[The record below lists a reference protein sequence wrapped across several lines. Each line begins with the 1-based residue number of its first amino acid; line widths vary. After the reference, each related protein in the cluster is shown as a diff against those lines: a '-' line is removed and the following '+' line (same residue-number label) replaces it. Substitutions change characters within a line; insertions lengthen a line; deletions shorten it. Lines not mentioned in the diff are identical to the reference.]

1 MGETTRHRLPL
12 LATAQAQKE
21 VTHNE
26 ALLAID
32 RIVQLAVESRRASAP
47 PGAPQPGTSY
57 IVPAAATGV
66 WADEAGRI
74 ASFDG
79 YGWTF
84 TQPVTG
90 CLAWIVDE
98 GIFTVFAGGWSD
110 GAWPVA
116 ALQIA
121 GRRVLG
127 AAPVSIAPPAGG
139 ATVDTEARA
148 VIGLLS
154 AALRSQGVIV

>member
-32 RIVQLAVESRRASAP
+32 RIVQLAVESRQAGAPPSAP
-47 PGAPQPGTSY
+47 QTGASY
-57 IVPAAATGV
+57 IVAAGATGK
-66 WADEAGRI
+66 WAGQAGRI

-79 YGWTF
+79 FDWTF

-90 CLAWIVDE
+90 CIALIVDE
-98 GIFTVFAGGWSD
+98 SVFTVFAGGWSD
-110 GAWPVA
+110 GEWPVA
-116 ALQIA
+116 ALRIS

-127 AAPVSIAPPAGG
+127 AAPVTIAPPTGG
-139 ATVDTEARA
+139 ATVDSEARA
-148 VIGLLS
+148 VIAQLS
-154 AALRSQGVIV
+154 AALRSQGVIL